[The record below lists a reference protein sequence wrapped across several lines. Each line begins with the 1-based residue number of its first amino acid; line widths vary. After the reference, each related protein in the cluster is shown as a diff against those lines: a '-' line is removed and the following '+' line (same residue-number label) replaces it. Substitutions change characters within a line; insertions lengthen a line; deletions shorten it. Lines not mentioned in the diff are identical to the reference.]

1 MYVRF
6 VQKKGQNLAFGIL
19 IEDERTFKRSLHE
32 GQNARIWYFTTEKIM
47 ATFST
52 SSPRSSSLLKVLL
65 AALKEKEVSF
75 SRQMQNAHVKV
86 GADVAY

>member
-1 MYVRF
+1 M
-6 VQKKGQNLAFGIL
+6 QKKGQNLAFGIL

-32 GQNARIWYFTTEKIM
+32 GQNTRTIWYFTTEKIM

>member
-1 MYVRF
+1 
-6 VQKKGQNLAFGIL
+6 
-19 IEDERTFKRSLHE
+19 
-32 GQNARIWYFTTEKIM
+32 M